1 MCSRD
6 AGMNSDSVTLGRL
19 EDHISLG
26 MFHYPSRPL
35 RSKVEP
41 VSLREGSLSKGNEGG
56 GKMRLY
62 LLDTPSLSLSFLCH
76 LPALLPESINAFPS

>member
-19 EDHISLG
+19 EDHISLD
-26 MFHYPSRPL
+26 MFHYPSKPL

-56 GKMRLY
+56 GK
-62 LLDTPSLSLSFLCH
+62 DEA
-76 LPALLPESINAFPS
+76 LPAGHPESLTVFPLSPSRTAF